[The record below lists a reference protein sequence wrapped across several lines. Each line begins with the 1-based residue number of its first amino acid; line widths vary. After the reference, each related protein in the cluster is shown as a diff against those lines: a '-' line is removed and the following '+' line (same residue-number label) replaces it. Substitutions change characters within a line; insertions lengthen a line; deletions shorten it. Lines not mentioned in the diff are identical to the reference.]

1 MKKEGAEGYEEGK
14 TREVPVEK
22 GGIANEWVFDMID
35 GLILYGVMR
44 IKNYVVI
51 AVGCLLVA
59 CS

>member
-1 MKKEGAEGYEEGK
+1 M
-14 TREVPVEK
+14 EK